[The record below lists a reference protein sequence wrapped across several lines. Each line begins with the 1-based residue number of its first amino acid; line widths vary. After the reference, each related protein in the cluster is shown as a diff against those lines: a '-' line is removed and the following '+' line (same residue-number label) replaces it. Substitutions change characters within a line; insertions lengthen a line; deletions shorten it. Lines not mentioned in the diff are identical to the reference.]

1 MLLMWGMSTVWRVS
15 SASQGAVRKG
25 IDILSGNCWD
35 FLPLA
40 VAVDFRGLSWGF
52 GSRIVVQ
59 QVYSPDL
66 FYFVVKWGKGQITH
80 IHLTQS
86 NYSYWTVMLTWVLQC
101 RVHYSVL
108 EKFQLECTVGF
119 VIIPNSLLC
128 ILP

>member
-66 FYFVVKWGKGQITH
+66 FYFVVKWVKGQITH